1 MSLVT
6 LDSRSYDKESV
17 VRGNH
22 VYKTV
27 WTPFIGESLVVN
39 CEIENSHDSY
49 AVTVYLE
56 DFEFPCCS
64 FLCLLLSNFNS
75 LKTVS

>member
-1 MSLVT
+1 MASSLDT
-6 LDSRSYDKESV
+6 LDSMSYNKESV

-39 CEIENSHDSY
+39 CEIDNSHDSY
-49 AVTVYLE
+49 AVTWKTL
-56 DFEFPCCS
+56 
-64 FLCLLLSNFNS
+64 NS
-75 LKTVS
+75 LAAASFDFF

>member
-1 MSLVT
+1 MHLSIVNGNELGYIDGT
-6 LDSRSYDKESV
+6 SYNKESV

-39 CEIENSHDSY
+39 GKTDNFRDSY
-49 AVTVYLE
+49 AVAVYLE

-64 FLCLLLSNFNS
+64 FL
-75 LKTVS
+75 

>member
-1 MSLVT
+1 MATSLET
-6 LDSRSYDKESV
+6 PDGTSYNKETV

-39 CEIENSHDSY
+39 GKTDNFRDSY
-49 AVTVYLE
+49 AVAVYLE
-56 DFEFPCCS
+56 HFEFPCCS
-64 FLCLLLSNFNS
+64 FL
-75 LKTVS
+75 